1 MDIQTCFCDGG
12 VLLLGVDLMKS
23 GSIILPA
30 YNDAEGKTKAFNL
43 HLLNRINRELG
54 GNFDVE
60 KFLFEPRYD
69 SGRW

>member
-1 MDIQTCFCDGG
+1 MQACFSDEG

-23 GSIILPA
+23 SSIILPA
-30 YNDAEGKTKAFNL
+30 YNDSEGKTKAFNL

-60 KFLFEPRYD
+60 KFLFEPSYD
-69 SGRW
+69 SGRY